1 MKRSIDQAF
10 LALRQQVAVWA
21 RGEAKPDVRVFV
33 YPPEWE
39 PVMLARFQAFAED
52 CAAAGWPISLVD
64 VGIGLLAELERR
76 SGFVGTLE
84 GLERDSRDR
93 LLHDLGV
100 VTERYL
106 RGVLVAPLEA
116 PAVCRLLIN
125 TGALGTFVS
134 YSAITSALPGNG
146 GEVGGVAAPS
156 ALAFPGESDERSLN
170 LLGLRLDTNYRIPRI

>member
-10 LALRQQVAVWA
+10 LVLRQQVTVWA
-21 RGEAKPDVRVFV
+21 RGEAKRDVRVFV

-52 CAAAGWPISLVD
+52 CAAAGWPINLVD

-76 SGFVGTLE
+76 SGFVGSLE

-100 VTERYL
+100 VAERYFG
-106 RGVLVAPLEA
+106 GVLTEPLEA
-116 PAVCRLLIN
+116 PAVCSLLIN

-134 YSAITSALPGNG
+134 YSAITSALHSNG
-146 GEVGGVAAPS
+146 GDVGAVAAPS